1 MFESPCW
8 KTAEAKLWMKAEMKF
23 FYWKMAEINQGSNV
37 HSLCQLFKSMVKNT
51 PCKAFNFEAI
61 INVDTDSDS
70 YACHS
75 QLCISKKLCQTS
87 HFFLIQLGV
96 SSIF

>member
-1 MFESPCW
+1 MSILLRHGYE
-8 KTAEAKLWMKAEMKF
+8 KT
-23 FYWKMAEINQGSNV
+23 
-37 HSLCQLFKSMVKNT
+37 CT
-51 PCKAFNFEAI
+51 AFNFEAI
-61 INVDTDSDS
+61 INVDIDSDS

-75 QLCISKKLCQTS
+75 QLGISKILGQTS